1 MRDTCTRLKGTC
13 VLPKVCGVGVC
24 VLISWEFVAPSFHRE
39 QRESEPEDF
48 CLLPLHLKEPA
59 PSSLVQGSVPR
70 STCTSCLSIESQDSD
85 LLFK

>member
-13 VLPKVCGVGVC
+13 MLPKVCGVGGVC
-24 VLISWEFVAPSFHRE
+24 AWEFVAPSFHRE

-48 CLLPLHLKEPA
+48 CSLPLHLKEPA
-59 PSSLVQGSVPR
+59 PFSLVQGSVPR